1 MVLRIRYLLAKGHF
15 FRSKV
20 HILMNLNF
28 FVQLTTSLQIWY
40 MQKLDHAR
48 DKYSHCVLLL
58 SSSIINTWPIETKSA
73 IMVPPTGVKANE
85 ILVGWEL
92 RTWWDFH
99 RSKTQKK
106 TELFSQGLFLSVIS
120 SYAAWVCAKAIWILW
135 LRSFAKIYIS
145 RRRVYFFESKPP
157 WANFWFKSV
166 MESSEIINAHIHIGD
181 E

>member
-1 MVLRIRYLLAKGHF
+1 MQWSVADIANIIILFYAYHVLFFMNWIFREIWTTNQGISKKNLLKNLVTPVFCCSQSLYNKHMAHRNQVGHYGATHWGKSE
-15 FRSKV
+15 RNSCR
-20 HILMNLNF
+20 MR
-28 FVQLTTSLQIWY
+28 TSH
-40 MQKLDHAR
+40 MMR
-48 DKYSHCVLLL
+48 F
-58 SSSIINTWPIETKSA
+58 SSIQNAE
-73 IMVPPTGVKANE
+73 
-85 ILVGWEL
+85 
-92 RTWWDFH
+92 
-99 RSKTQKK
+99 K

-145 RRRVYFFESKPP
+145 RIRVYFFESKPP

>member
-1 MVLRIRYLLAKGHF
+1 MVLRSRYLLAKGWT
-15 FRSKV
+15 
-20 HILMNLNF
+20 LMNLNIF
-28 FVQLTTSLQIWY
+28 IQFTTSLQIWY

-106 TELFSQGLFLSVIS
+106 TELFSQGLFFISYLKLCCLSL
-120 SYAAWVCAKAIWILW
+120 C
-135 LRSFAKIYIS
+135 
-145 RRRVYFFESKPP
+145 
-157 WANFWFKSV
+157 KSDLN
-166 MESSEIINAHIHIGD
+166 SLAQIICQNLYQ
-181 E
+181 